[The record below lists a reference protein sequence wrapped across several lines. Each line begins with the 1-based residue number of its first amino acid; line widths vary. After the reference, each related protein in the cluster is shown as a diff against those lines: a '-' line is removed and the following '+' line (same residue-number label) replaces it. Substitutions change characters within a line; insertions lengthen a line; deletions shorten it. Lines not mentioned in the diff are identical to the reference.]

1 MARERARASEPHATQ
16 WLQLRY
22 PAVLGYLASW
32 AFDLALVRVRAGDAG
47 PLEMLEAFL
56 HLGEVV
62 DIALAFLWPACAWML
77 DLRSCRDL
85 PQTECREQRREER
98 VCVPGVTQA
107 MELMMNCHNH

>member
-1 MARERARASEPHATQ
+1 VAPAPLPGSP
-16 WLQLRY
+16 WLSGIMGFRDCSGQ
-22 PAVLGYLASW
+22 S
-32 AFDLALVRVRAGDAG
+32 VRGDAG

-62 DIALAFLWPACAWML
+62 EIALAFLWPACAWML